1 MKDTSVLHIGENSPE
16 QVAYKLM
23 RDIGQAEGYFLVH
36 ASPKPSREWLIKTYC
51 ACLTAV
57 RVPAYP
63 KDSIALLPDT
73 SS

>member
-1 MKDTSVLHIGENSPE
+1 MTSTSILHIGENSPE

-36 ASPKPSREWLIKTYC
+36 SSPKPSREWMIKTYC
-51 ACLTAV
+51 ACLNAV

-63 KDSIALLPDT
+63 NDAIALLPDT
-73 SS
+73 TS